1 MIPHP
6 KGGKYR
12 SDDPGEP
19 STGVP
24 RVSIA
29 DDEVELLAELVAGLR
44 VLEIGTGLGVS
55 AKAMARTALEVIT
68 VDIDPWVHQQIWPLL
83 PRNVKGRTDVPSD
96 ETFDAVF
103 IDGDHSRHAVR
114 RDVQV
119 AERLAPGGL
128 LIAHDA
134 KVVGPYLGVGWT
146 FHDTTYGVAT
156 RQLPCGS

>member
-12 SDDPGEP
+12 ADDPGEP
-19 STGVP
+19 TTGVP

-29 DDEVELLAELVAGLR
+29 DDEVELLALLVTGLR

-55 AKAMARTALEVIT
+55 AKAMAKTATEVVT
-68 VDIDPWVHQQIWPLL
+68 VDIDPWVHANIWPLL
-83 PRNVKGRTDVPSD
+83 PRNVKGYTAVPED

-114 RDVQV
+114 RDVEV

-134 KVVGPYLGVGWT
+134 NVVLPFLGDGWT
-146 FHDTTYGVAT
+146 FHRTTYGVAT
-156 RQLPCGS
+156 RQL

>member
-12 SDDPGEP
+12 ADDPGEP
-19 STGVP
+19 TTGVP

-55 AKAMARTALEVIT
+55 ARAMAKTASEVVT
-68 VDIDPWVHQQIWPLL
+68 VDIDPWVHANVWPLL
-83 PRNVKGRTDVPSD
+83 PKNVRGLTSAADIDGV
-96 ETFDAVF
+96 FGAVF
-103 IDGDHSRHAVR
+103 IDGDHGRHAVR
-114 RDVQV
+114 RDIEQ
-119 AERLAPGGL
+119 AEGFAPGGL

-134 KVVGPYLGVGWT
+134 NVVFPFLPGVGWE
-146 FHDTTYGVAT
+146 FHRTTYGIAT
-156 RQLPCGS
+156 RQL